1 MKILRLQLRG
11 FTKSMIKA
19 LKKRLFI
26 FEMKLCNKSLNFVAY
41 IKSVA
46 TMNVDIAFNLCI
58 FLNKK
63 YFF

>member
-11 FTKSMIKA
+11 FTKFMIKA

-46 TMNVDIAFNLCI
+46 P
-58 FLNKK
+58 
-63 YFF
+63 